1 MCKRSNSTWLLSKCS
16 RSSNGTKPKV
26 YFQREQSEPEV
37 FCGNRPRGVTVSTL
51 DSESSDRGSNPR
63 EVSRQILKTELKRRM
78 QHCTR
83 QHHRLCFNASLCEKL
98 SFPTHGYRLMRGR
111 SRYQMAH
118 LSESPKHPMRC
129 VRDLTVLSSQNVRA
143 SSNGTK
149 PKVYFQREQSE
160 PEVFCGNRPRGVTVS
175 TLDSESSDRGSNPR
189 EVSRQILKNELKENE
204 TLYSTAPWPRFNASL
219 CEKLSFPTHGYR
231 LW

>member
-1 MCKRSNSTWLLSKCS
+1 MCKRCNSTWLLSKCS

-129 VRDLTVLSSQNVRA
+129 VRDLTVHGSSQNVRA
-143 SSNGTK
+143 LLMAPN
-149 PKVYFQREQSE
+149 PKCTSK
-160 PEVFCGNRPRGVTVS
+160 
-175 TLDSESSDRGSNPR
+175 GSNLNQKFS
-189 EVSRQILKNELKENE
+189 VAIDLVV
-204 TLYSTAPWPRFNASL
+204 
-219 CEKLSFPTHGYR
+219 
-231 LW
+231 

>member
-1 MCKRSNSTWLLSKCS
+1 MS
-16 RSSNGTKPKV
+16 
-26 YFQREQSEPEV
+26 
-37 FCGNRPRGVTVSTL
+37 VSTL

-83 QHHRLCFNASLCEKL
+83 QHHRLCFNASVRKAILPNPWVPFDERTL
-98 SFPTHGYRLMRGR
+98 SIPDGTPLRKSCHG
-111 SRYQMAH
+111 S
-118 LSESPKHPMRC
+118 LSKCSP
-129 VRDLTVLSSQNVRA
+129 

-175 TLDSESSDRGSNPR
+175 TLDSESSDRGSNQIR
-189 EVSRQILKNELKENE
+189 ARSR
-204 TLYSTAPWPRFNASL
+204 AR
-219 CEKLSFPTHGYR
+219 C
-231 LW
+231 

>member
-1 MCKRSNSTWLLSKCS
+1 MCKRCNSTWLLSKCS

-51 DSESSDRGSNPR
+51 DSESSDCGSNPR

-118 LSESPKHPMRC
+118 LSESPVMAPSQS
-129 VRDLTVLSSQNVRA
+129 VRLLLVAPNPKCTSKE
-143 SSNGTK
+143 SNLNQKFYVAISWCNG
-149 PKVYFQREQSE
+149 QHS
-160 PEVFCGNRPRGVTVS
+160 G
-175 TLDSESSDRGSNPR
+175 L
-189 EVSRQILKNELKENE
+189 
-204 TLYSTAPWPRFNASL
+204 
-219 CEKLSFPTHGYR
+219 
-231 LW
+231 